1 MKRFHTIL
9 IPLLCAV
16 LVACGSGDDWR
27 SSGVVVDKGTITHD
41 GQSTR
46 VLVTVTPESA
56 AFYRNLSEQILFDSV
71 SFPVQIPDAEESFAG
86 ISFDDLDGDGETDVV
101 VQFAHADGSATTMTW
116 LWDPV
121 ERYVFRE
128 DLSTVELPEGN
139 DNILDFVGLWEFK
152 DGNLW
157 LKIHDD
163 GTWEMVNDSDGVL
176 DSGTATADGDTLTM
190 RFDGSED
197 VTTLERSTD
206 GGELVGRNGA
216 YRAVEEIPRHDAETE
231 AEPETER
238 KTATDAETNATAAN
252 VALYVGLWE
261 YTDENVWVKIHK
273 DATWEI
279 LNENSDVIAY
289 GTVSAAD
296 DSGVTLQDED
306 TVWQLFRAK
315 NGDLLD
321 STNGSKLVSVQK
333 ITQKAYFEKN
343 GLSMNA
349 LVDNGTYLLPNG
361 FCTYEA
367 GGSGFST
374 GDCYWEVSKTR
385 DETHDG
391 IREIAFEAYC
401 YVPTTS
407 VPLYTSAY
415 STAMGC
421 ALYDAYTGM
430 WLTDSSTY
438 SDSTHGESHYIH
450 TVEWGGKSYQIE
462 FFYATEWTY
471 RTGDWDTIMKRD
483 YIVYM
488 PADYDGLV
496 FSAEP
501 AQKTYKDAIK
511 HQVLDSI
518 CPEATILNIDMVD
531 TANSLF
537 FGLCD

>member
-1 MKRFHTIL
+1 MKRFNSIL
-9 IPLLCAV
+9 IPILCAV
-16 LVACGSGDDWR
+16 LAACGSGDDWR

-71 SFPVQIPDAEESFAG
+71 LFPVQIPDADESFVG
-86 ISFDDLDGDGETDVV
+86 ISFDDLDGDGESDVV

-128 DLSTVELPEGN
+128 DLSIVDLPET
-139 DNILDFVGLWEFK
+139 DDTYLDFVGLWEFK
-152 DGNLW
+152 DGSLW
-157 LKIHDD
+157 LRVHDD
-163 GTWEMVNDSDGVL
+163 GTWEMVNESDGVL
-176 DSGTATADGDTLTM
+176 DAGTATVDGDTLVLH
-190 RFDGSED
+190 FEGSDD
-197 VTTLERSTD
+197 VMSLERSAD
-206 GGELVGRNGA
+206 SSELVGRNGS
-216 YRAVEEIPRHDAETE
+216 YRAVEEIPQQSAKAETPAETE
-231 AEPETER
+231 TKAETE
-238 KTATDAETNATAAN
+238 TEAAAEN
-252 VALYVGLWE
+252 VGLYVGLWE
-261 YTDENVWVKIHK
+261 YADQNVWVKIHK

-279 LNENSDVIAY
+279 YSESSDVIAY
-289 GTVSAAD
+289 GTVLAAD
-296 DSGVTLQDED
+296 DSSVTLQDGD

-321 STNGSKLVSVQK
+321 STNGSKLVPTQK
-333 ITQKAYFEKN
+333 ITPKAYFEKN

-349 LVDNGTYLLPNG
+349 LVDNGTYLLANG
-361 FCTYEA
+361 FCTYLPD
-367 GGSGFST
+367 GSGFST
-374 GDCYWEVSKTR
+374 GDCYWEVTKSR

-391 IREIAFEAYC
+391 IREIAFQAYC
-401 YVPTTS
+401 YVPTAS
-407 VPLYTSAY
+407 VPLYTSVY
-415 STAMGC
+415 STATSC

-450 TVEWGGKSYQIE
+450 TVDWGGKSYQIE

-483 YIVYM
+483 YIVYL

-496 FSAEP
+496 FSVEP
-501 AQKTYKDAIK
+501 AQKSYKDAIR
-511 HQVLDSI
+511 HQVLDTI
-518 CPEATILNIDMVD
+518 CPEAAILDIDMVD